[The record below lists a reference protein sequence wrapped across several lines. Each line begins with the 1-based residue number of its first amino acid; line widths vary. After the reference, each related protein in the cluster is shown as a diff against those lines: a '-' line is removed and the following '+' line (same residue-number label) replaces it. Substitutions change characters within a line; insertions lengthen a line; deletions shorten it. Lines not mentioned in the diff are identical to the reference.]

1 MFNTKI
7 FDSGSSTGSATAT
20 AVNIPLN
27 HNTSDTGGPNTTFG
41 QLQQQQHQHHHYQQQ
56 QQPPQQ
62 QQQQQQHNN
71 DHPQPIDITFNHR
84 PSIFNNSRFRRESI
98 AHSQGMGGISWGS
111 VTIGSWLKDEVM
123 SVNIGSGLNNFLN
136 PHQHH
141 HNNNTHQQLQQQQ
154 QLNHQNF
161 QLAHANH
168 QNLINPRRG
177 SFRTAFHPGM
187 SPQQQTSY
195 LPDLEADYCK
205 DYNCCG
211 ELLPTLHDL
220 LRHYEEAHILAS
232 PPIDTTQHLLNTNRN
247 RNNYNNIHNVL
258 ETVSTTDVF
267 LNTHQNQGV
276 DISKGY
282 DGGNYQFN
290 SGSESQLHQ
299 NQQQL
304 DPQHQQQQQQQQQTQ
319 QLQQQ
324 QQQQQQQRQQQQQQQ
339 QQLQLQLQLQQ
350 NQQQSQLQFANGQFT
365 NQQSPL
371 SPSNGEGTPMQT
383 DEDDIYIDDPARHL
397 YVMENEENRP
407 FKCPV
412 IGCDKTYKNQNG
424 LKYHR
429 AHGHQGQRLREN
441 PDGTISIIDPESNSP
456 YLDNSALEKDKPY
469 RCEVCG
475 KRYKNLNGLKY
486 HRGHTTH

>member
-7 FDSGSSTGSATAT
+7 FDGGSGTASATAT

-27 HNTSDTGGPNTTFG
+27 NNSSNAGSGTSFG
-41 QLQQQQHQHHHYQQQ
+41 QQQSQQQHQQQH
-56 QQPPQQ
+56 
-62 QQQQQQHNN
+62 QQQQHNQ
-71 DHPQPIDITFNHR
+71 DQPQPIDITFNHR
-84 PSIFNNSRFRRESI
+84 PSIFNNSRFRRESV

-123 SVNIGSGLNNFLN
+123 SVNIGTGMNNFLIPN
-136 PHQHH
+136 NNQHNHH
-141 HNNNTHQQLQQQQ
+141 HNHHHQQQQ
-154 QLNHQNF
+154 QQQQQQHQQHQQQQQQQQQSSHHNT
-161 QLAHANH
+161 QSSHGNH

-220 LRHYEEAHILAS
+220 LRHYEEAHISAS
-232 PPIDTTQHLLNTNRN
+232 PPVDTTQNLLNNNRN
-247 RNNYNNIHNVL
+247 RNNYNNIHNVM

-267 LNTHQNQGV
+267 LNNHHNQGI
-276 DISKGY
+276 DITKGY
-282 DGGNYQFN
+282 DNGGNYQFN
-290 SGSESQLHQ
+290 STTDTQLLQQQ
-299 NQQQL
+299 NQNQNQNQNQSQSQSQSQNPQQRNHNHL
-304 DPQHQQQQQQQQQTQ
+304 QHQQLEQQQGSN
-319 QLQQQ
+319 
-324 QQQQQQQRQQQQQQQ
+324 
-339 QQLQLQLQLQQ
+339 LQQ
-350 NQQQSQLQFANGQFT
+350 NQQQSQSQFGNGQQT

-371 SPSNGEGTPMQT
+371 SPSQGEDTAMQI
-383 DEDDIYIDDPARHL
+383 DDDDVYIDDPARHL
-397 YVMENEENRP
+397 YMMEEENKP

-429 AHGHQGQRLREN
+429 AHGHQGQSLREN
-441 PDGTISIIDPESNSP
+441 PDGTISIIDPESNTP